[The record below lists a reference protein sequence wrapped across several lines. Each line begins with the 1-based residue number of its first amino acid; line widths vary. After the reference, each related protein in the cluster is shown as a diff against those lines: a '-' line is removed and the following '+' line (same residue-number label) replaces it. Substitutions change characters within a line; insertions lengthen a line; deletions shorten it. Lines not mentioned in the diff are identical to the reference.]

1 MIITILFYKPKG
13 FFYLL
18 SLYYKISIYIVR
30 RNLINQ
36 AQLKFKK
43 EKEVIIMQEIL
54 EQDKRLRD
62 LETSQAETR
71 TYVKMIQADIEEI
84 KTSIKELHSLNL
96 SANNSQNEMG
106 SAWQNIV
113 IELIKLASLCIII
126 LGTIVGAIK
135 VMGT

>member
-1 MIITILFYKPKG
+1 
-13 FFYLL
+13 
-18 SLYYKISIYIVR
+18 
-30 RNLINQ
+30 
-36 AQLKFKK
+36 
-43 EKEVIIMQEIL
+43 MQEIL

-84 KTSIKELHSLNL
+84 KASIKELHSLNL

>member
-1 MIITILFYKPKG
+1 
-13 FFYLL
+13 
-18 SLYYKISIYIVR
+18 
-30 RNLINQ
+30 
-36 AQLKFKK
+36 
-43 EKEVIIMQEIL
+43 MQEIL

-106 SAWQNIV
+106 NAWQNIV

-126 LGTIVGAIK
+126 LGTIVGVIK

>member
-1 MIITILFYKPKG
+1 M
-13 FFYLL
+13 
-18 SLYYKISIYIVR
+18 
-30 RNLINQ
+30 
-36 AQLKFKK
+36 KFKK

-106 SAWQNIV
+106 NAWQNIV

>member
-1 MIITILFYKPKG
+1 
-13 FFYLL
+13 
-18 SLYYKISIYIVR
+18 
-30 RNLINQ
+30 
-36 AQLKFKK
+36 
-43 EKEVIIMQEIL
+43 MQEVL
-54 EQDKRLRD
+54 DQEKRLRS

-84 KTSIKELHSLNL
+84 KTSIKEIYNMNQS
-96 SANNSQNEMG
+96 NSDSKELG
-106 SAWQNIV
+106 GAWQNIV

>member
-1 MIITILFYKPKG
+1 M
-13 FFYLL
+13 
-18 SLYYKISIYIVR
+18 
-30 RNLINQ
+30 
-36 AQLKFKK
+36 
-43 EKEVIIMQEIL
+43 EVIIMQEIL

-96 SANNSQNEMG
+96 SANSSQNEMG

>member
-1 MIITILFYKPKG
+1 
-13 FFYLL
+13 
-18 SLYYKISIYIVR
+18 
-30 RNLINQ
+30 
-36 AQLKFKK
+36 LKFKK

-106 SAWQNIV
+106 NAWQNIV